1 MRAKRRFN
9 IGLWVLLCVPCLL
22 ASCDH
27 DVHDGEGDGGL
38 SVSLAWA
45 DEADEGTEVKDVKT
59 WIVNATDG
67 TQVAQSQYGSAQE
80 MAKERYDL
88 PKGNYRILITTN
100 LVDPFTIS
108 EQTRAVDNI
117 NSLAIGLSDPS
128 ASPEHAYYGVTDI
141 VIDKEDVHYITR
153 SDMRRILAELTI
165 VIEGV
170 PENTV
175 ISGKVL
181 NVAMVRCGYRSYG
194 SGILTEDTSF
204 NNYAA
209 EALKNNIKIGAYFFS
224 QAINVEEA
232 KEEAE
237 YVLNMIK
244 PYQISGPVA
253 IDVEEIFDDTYRQMH
268 LSASQLTDV
277 IITFCDRIKEA
288 GYTPMIYS
296 NLSSFIGNIELDRL
310 ENYEKW
316 LAYYSDEPYFP
327 YEMSMWQYTDS
338 GSIDGITGNVDL
350 NISFKEWN

>member
-1 MRAKRRFN
+1 MGNSKRKLN
-9 IGLWVLLCVPCLL
+9 IAAALCVIFAITTIAGIAASLIILKNRHFYSDERL
-22 ASCDH
+22 ASIKQSASKDTINKIENRLAQ
-27 DVHDGEGDGGL
+27 GETMVSILRDIDPDKMVYVSGGTY
-38 SVSLAWA
+38 VFA
-45 DEADEGTEVKDVKT
+45 
-59 WIVNATDG
+59 
-67 TQVAQSQYGSAQE
+67 
-80 MAKERYDL
+80 
-88 PKGNYRILITTN
+88 
-100 LVDPFTIS
+100 
-108 EQTRAVDNI
+108 NI
-117 NSLAIGLSDPS
+117 NHSLKMNTFSNGTFAKDSNNQITYSENGKVVS
-128 ASPEHAYYGVTDI
+128 HK
-141 VIDKEDVHYITR
+141 VIDVSKYQTSIDFAKVKN
-153 SDMRRILAELTI
+153 A
-165 VIEGV
+165 GV
-170 PENTV
+170 EY
-175 ISGKVL
+175 
-181 NVAMVRCGYRSYG
+181 AMVRCGYRSYG

>member
-1 MRAKRRFN
+1 MGNSKRKLN
-9 IGLWVLLCVPCLL
+9 IAAVLCVIFAITTITGIAASLIILKNRHFYSDERL
-22 ASCDH
+22 ASIKQNASKDTINKIENRLAQ
-27 DVHDGEGDGGL
+27 GETMVSILRDIDPDKMVYVSGGTY
-38 SVSLAWA
+38 VFA
-45 DEADEGTEVKDVKT
+45 
-59 WIVNATDG
+59 
-67 TQVAQSQYGSAQE
+67 
-80 MAKERYDL
+80 
-88 PKGNYRILITTN
+88 
-100 LVDPFTIS
+100 
-108 EQTRAVDNI
+108 NI
-117 NSLAIGLSDPS
+117 NHSLKMNTFSNGTFAKDSNNQITYSENGKVVS
-128 ASPEHAYYGVTDI
+128 HK
-141 VIDKEDVHYITR
+141 VIDVSKYQTAIDFAKVKN
-153 SDMRRILAELTI
+153 A
-165 VIEGV
+165 GV
-170 PENTV
+170 EY
-175 ISGKVL
+175 
-181 NVAMVRCGYRSYG
+181 AMVRCGYRSYG

>member
-1 MRAKRRFN
+1 MGNSKRKLN
-9 IGLWVLLCVPCLL
+9 IAAVLCVIFAITTITGIAASLIILKNRHFYSDERL
-22 ASCDH
+22 ASIKQSASKDTINKIENRLAQ
-27 DVHDGEGDGGL
+27 GETMVSILRDIDPDKMVYVSGGTY
-38 SVSLAWA
+38 VFA
-45 DEADEGTEVKDVKT
+45 
-59 WIVNATDG
+59 
-67 TQVAQSQYGSAQE
+67 
-80 MAKERYDL
+80 
-88 PKGNYRILITTN
+88 
-100 LVDPFTIS
+100 
-108 EQTRAVDNI
+108 NI
-117 NSLAIGLSDPS
+117 NHSLKMNTFSNGTFAKDSNNQITYSENGKVVS
-128 ASPEHAYYGVTDI
+128 HK
-141 VIDKEDVHYITR
+141 VIDVSKYQTAIDFAKVKN
-153 SDMRRILAELTI
+153 A
-165 VIEGV
+165 GV
-170 PENTV
+170 EY
-175 ISGKVL
+175 
-181 NVAMVRCGYRSYG
+181 AMVRCGYRSYG

>member
-1 MRAKRRFN
+1 MGKSKCKLN
-9 IGLWVLLCVPCLL
+9 IAAVLCVIFAITTITGIAASLIILKNRHFYSDERL
-22 ASCDH
+22 ASIKQSASKDTINKIENRLAQ
-27 DVHDGEGDGGL
+27 GETMVSILRDIDPDKMVYVSGGTY
-38 SVSLAWA
+38 VFA
-45 DEADEGTEVKDVKT
+45 
-59 WIVNATDG
+59 
-67 TQVAQSQYGSAQE
+67 
-80 MAKERYDL
+80 
-88 PKGNYRILITTN
+88 
-100 LVDPFTIS
+100 
-108 EQTRAVDNI
+108 NI
-117 NSLAIGLSDPS
+117 NHSLKMNTFSNGTFAKDSNNQITYSENGKVVS
-128 ASPEHAYYGVTDI
+128 HK
-141 VIDKEDVHYITR
+141 VIDVSKYQTAIDFAKVKN
-153 SDMRRILAELTI
+153 A
-165 VIEGV
+165 GV
-170 PENTV
+170 EY
-175 ISGKVL
+175 
-181 NVAMVRCGYRSYG
+181 AMVRCGYRSYG

>member
-1 MRAKRRFN
+1 MGNSKRKLN
-9 IGLWVLLCVPCLL
+9 IAAVLCVIFAITTITGIAASLIILKNRHFYSDERL
-22 ASCDH
+22 ASIKQNASKDTINKIENRLAQ
-27 DVHDGEGDGGL
+27 GETMVSILRDIDPDKMVYVSGGTY
-38 SVSLAWA
+38 VFA
-45 DEADEGTEVKDVKT
+45 
-59 WIVNATDG
+59 
-67 TQVAQSQYGSAQE
+67 
-80 MAKERYDL
+80 
-88 PKGNYRILITTN
+88 
-100 LVDPFTIS
+100 
-108 EQTRAVDNI
+108 NI
-117 NSLAIGLSDPS
+117 NHSLKMNTFSNGTFAKDSNNQITYSENGKVVS
-128 ASPEHAYYGVTDI
+128 HK
-141 VIDKEDVHYITR
+141 VIDVSKYQTAIDFAKVKN
-153 SDMRRILAELTI
+153 A
-165 VIEGV
+165 GV
-170 PENTV
+170 EY
-175 ISGKVL
+175 
-181 NVAMVRCGYRSYG
+181 AMVRCGYRSYG

-209 EALKNNIKIGAYFFS
+209 EALKNNIKIGSYFFS

-244 PYQISGPVA
+244 PYHISGPVA

>member
-1 MRAKRRFN
+1 MIFAITTIAGIAASLIILKNRHFYSDER
-9 IGLWVLLCVPCLL
+9 L
-22 ASCDH
+22 ASIKQSASKDTINKIENRLAQ
-27 DVHDGEGDGGL
+27 GETMVSILRDIDPDKMVYVSGGTY
-38 SVSLAWA
+38 VFA
-45 DEADEGTEVKDVKT
+45 
-59 WIVNATDG
+59 
-67 TQVAQSQYGSAQE
+67 
-80 MAKERYDL
+80 
-88 PKGNYRILITTN
+88 
-100 LVDPFTIS
+100 
-108 EQTRAVDNI
+108 NI
-117 NSLAIGLSDPS
+117 NHSLKMNTFSNGTFAKDSNNQITYSENGKVVS
-128 ASPEHAYYGVTDI
+128 HK
-141 VIDKEDVHYITR
+141 VIDVSKYQTSIDFAKVKN
-153 SDMRRILAELTI
+153 A
-165 VIEGV
+165 GV
-170 PENTV
+170 EY
-175 ISGKVL
+175 
-181 NVAMVRCGYRSYG
+181 AMVRCGYRSYG

>member
-1 MRAKRRFN
+1 MGNSKRKLN
-9 IGLWVLLCVPCLL
+9 IAAVLCVIFAITTITGIAASLIILKNRHFYSDERL
-22 ASCDH
+22 ASIKQSASKDTINKIENRLAQ
-27 DVHDGEGDGGL
+27 GETMVSILRDIDPDKMVYVSGGTY
-38 SVSLAWA
+38 VFA
-45 DEADEGTEVKDVKT
+45 
-59 WIVNATDG
+59 
-67 TQVAQSQYGSAQE
+67 
-80 MAKERYDL
+80 
-88 PKGNYRILITTN
+88 
-100 LVDPFTIS
+100 
-108 EQTRAVDNI
+108 NI
-117 NSLAIGLSDPS
+117 NHSLKMNTFSNGTFAKDSNNQITYSENGKVVS
-128 ASPEHAYYGVTDI
+128 HK
-141 VIDKEDVHYITR
+141 VIDVSKYQTAIDFAKVKN
-153 SDMRRILAELTI
+153 A
-165 VIEGV
+165 GV
-170 PENTV
+170 EY
-175 ISGKVL
+175 
-181 NVAMVRCGYRSYG
+181 AMVRCGYRSYG

-244 PYQISGPVA
+244 SYQISGPVA

>member
-1 MRAKRRFN
+1 MGNSKRKLN
-9 IGLWVLLCVPCLL
+9 IAAVLCVIFAITTIAGIAASLIILKNRHFYSDERL
-22 ASCDH
+22 ASIKQSASKDTINKIENRLAQ
-27 DVHDGEGDGGL
+27 GETMVSILRDIDPDKMVYVSGGTY
-38 SVSLAWA
+38 VFA
-45 DEADEGTEVKDVKT
+45 
-59 WIVNATDG
+59 
-67 TQVAQSQYGSAQE
+67 
-80 MAKERYDL
+80 
-88 PKGNYRILITTN
+88 
-100 LVDPFTIS
+100 
-108 EQTRAVDNI
+108 NI
-117 NSLAIGLSDPS
+117 NHSLKMNTFSNGTFAKDSNNQITYSENGKVVS
-128 ASPEHAYYGVTDI
+128 HK
-141 VIDKEDVHYITR
+141 VIDVSKYQTSIDFANVKN
-153 SDMRRILAELTI
+153 A
-165 VIEGV
+165 GV
-170 PENTV
+170 EY
-175 ISGKVL
+175 
-181 NVAMVRCGYRSYG
+181 AMVRCGYRSYG

>member
-1 MRAKRRFN
+1 MGNSKRKLN
-9 IGLWVLLCVPCLL
+9 IAAVLCVIFAITTITGIAASLIILKNRHFYSDERL
-22 ASCDH
+22 ASIKQSASKDTINKIENRLAQ
-27 DVHDGEGDGGL
+27 GETMVSILRDIDPDKMVYVSGGTY
-38 SVSLAWA
+38 VFA
-45 DEADEGTEVKDVKT
+45 
-59 WIVNATDG
+59 
-67 TQVAQSQYGSAQE
+67 
-80 MAKERYDL
+80 
-88 PKGNYRILITTN
+88 
-100 LVDPFTIS
+100 
-108 EQTRAVDNI
+108 NI
-117 NSLAIGLSDPS
+117 NHSLKMNTFSNGTFAKDSNNQITYSENGKVVS
-128 ASPEHAYYGVTDI
+128 HK
-141 VIDKEDVHYITR
+141 VIDVSKYQTAIDFAKVKN
-153 SDMRRILAELTI
+153 A
-165 VIEGV
+165 GV
-170 PENTV
+170 EY
-175 ISGKVL
+175 
-181 NVAMVRCGYRSYG
+181 AMVRCGYRSYG
-194 SGILTEDTSF
+194 SGILTEDT
-204 NNYAA
+204 YAA

-244 PYQISGPVA
+244 SYQISGPVA

>member
-1 MRAKRRFN
+1 MGKSKRKLN
-9 IGLWVLLCVPCLL
+9 IAAVLCVIF
-22 ASCDH
+22 A
-27 DVHDGEGDGGL
+27 
-38 SVSLAWA
+38 
-45 DEADEGTEVKDVKT
+45 
-59 WIVNATDG
+59 
-67 TQVAQSQYGSAQE
+67 
-80 MAKERYDL
+80 
-88 PKGNYRILITTN
+88 ITTITGIAASLIILKN
-100 LVDPFTIS
+100 RHFYSDERLAYIKQNASKDTINKIENRLAQGETMVSILRDIDPDKMVYVSGGTYVF
-108 EQTRAVDNI
+108 ANI
-117 NSLAIGLSDPS
+117 NHSLKMNTFSNGTFAKDSNNQITYSENGKVVS
-128 ASPEHAYYGVTDI
+128 HK
-141 VIDKEDVHYITR
+141 VIDVSKYQTAIDFAKVKN
-153 SDMRRILAELTI
+153 A
-165 VIEGV
+165 GV
-170 PENTV
+170 EY
-175 ISGKVL
+175 
-181 NVAMVRCGYRSYG
+181 AMVRCGYRSYG

>member
-1 MRAKRRFN
+1 MGNSKRKLN
-9 IGLWVLLCVPCLL
+9 IAAVLWVVFAITTIAGIASSLIILKNRHFYSDERL
-22 ASCDH
+22 ASIKQSASKDTINKIENRLAQ
-27 DVHDGEGDGGL
+27 GETMVSILRDIDPDKMVYVSGGTY
-38 SVSLAWA
+38 VFA
-45 DEADEGTEVKDVKT
+45 
-59 WIVNATDG
+59 
-67 TQVAQSQYGSAQE
+67 
-80 MAKERYDL
+80 
-88 PKGNYRILITTN
+88 
-100 LVDPFTIS
+100 
-108 EQTRAVDNI
+108 NI
-117 NSLAIGLSDPS
+117 NHSLKMNTFSNGTFAKDSNNQITYSENGKVVS
-128 ASPEHAYYGVTDI
+128 HK
-141 VIDKEDVHYITR
+141 VIDVSKYQTSIDFAKVKN
-153 SDMRRILAELTI
+153 A
-165 VIEGV
+165 GV
-170 PENTV
+170 EY
-175 ISGKVL
+175 
-181 NVAMVRCGYRSYG
+181 AMVRCGYRSYG

>member
-1 MRAKRRFN
+1 MGNSKRKLN
-9 IGLWVLLCVPCLL
+9 IAAVLCVIFAITTIFGIAASLIILKNRHFYSDERL
-22 ASCDH
+22 ASIKQNASKDTINKIENRLAQ
-27 DVHDGEGDGGL
+27 GETMVSILRDIDPDKMVYVSGGTY
-38 SVSLAWA
+38 VFA
-45 DEADEGTEVKDVKT
+45 
-59 WIVNATDG
+59 
-67 TQVAQSQYGSAQE
+67 
-80 MAKERYDL
+80 
-88 PKGNYRILITTN
+88 
-100 LVDPFTIS
+100 
-108 EQTRAVDNI
+108 NI
-117 NSLAIGLSDPS
+117 NHSLKMNTFSNGTFAKDSNNQITYSENGKVVS
-128 ASPEHAYYGVTDI
+128 HK
-141 VIDKEDVHYITR
+141 VIDVSKYQTAIDFAKVKN
-153 SDMRRILAELTI
+153 A
-165 VIEGV
+165 GV
-170 PENTV
+170 EY
-175 ISGKVL
+175 
-181 NVAMVRCGYRSYG
+181 AMVRCGYRSYG

-209 EALKNNIKIGAYFFS
+209 EALKNNIKIGSYFFS

>member
-1 MRAKRRFN
+1 MGNSKRKLN
-9 IGLWVLLCVPCLL
+9 IAAVLCVIFAITTITGIAASLIILKNRHFYSDERL
-22 ASCDH
+22 ASIKQSASKDTINKIENRLTQ
-27 DVHDGEGDGGL
+27 GETMVSILRDIDPDKMVYVSGGTY
-38 SVSLAWA
+38 VFA
-45 DEADEGTEVKDVKT
+45 
-59 WIVNATDG
+59 
-67 TQVAQSQYGSAQE
+67 
-80 MAKERYDL
+80 
-88 PKGNYRILITTN
+88 
-100 LVDPFTIS
+100 
-108 EQTRAVDNI
+108 NI
-117 NSLAIGLSDPS
+117 NHSLKMNTFSNGTFAKDSNNQITYSENGKVVS
-128 ASPEHAYYGVTDI
+128 HK
-141 VIDKEDVHYITR
+141 VIDVSKYQTAIDFAKVKN
-153 SDMRRILAELTI
+153 A
-165 VIEGV
+165 GV
-170 PENTV
+170 EY
-175 ISGKVL
+175 
-181 NVAMVRCGYRSYG
+181 AMVRCGYRSYG

>member
-1 MRAKRRFN
+1 MGNSKRKLN
-9 IGLWVLLCVPCLL
+9 IAAVLCVIFAITTITGIAASLIILKNRHFYSDERL
-22 ASCDH
+22 ASIKQNASKDTINKIENRLAQ
-27 DVHDGEGDGGL
+27 GETMVSILRDIDPDKMVYVSGGTY
-38 SVSLAWA
+38 VFA
-45 DEADEGTEVKDVKT
+45 
-59 WIVNATDG
+59 
-67 TQVAQSQYGSAQE
+67 
-80 MAKERYDL
+80 
-88 PKGNYRILITTN
+88 
-100 LVDPFTIS
+100 
-108 EQTRAVDNI
+108 NI
-117 NSLAIGLSDPS
+117 NHSLKMNTFSNGTFAKDSNNQITYSENGKVVS
-128 ASPEHAYYGVTDI
+128 HK
-141 VIDKEDVHYITR
+141 VIDVSKYQTAIDFAKVKN
-153 SDMRRILAELTI
+153 A
-165 VIEGV
+165 GV
-170 PENTV
+170 EY
-175 ISGKVL
+175 
-181 NVAMVRCGYRSYG
+181 AMVRCGYRSYG

-209 EALKNNIKIGAYFFS
+209 EALKNNIKIGSYFFS